1 MVLQAFLSW
10 AMELSSFWSFLSFY
24 EVGMLSLLAF
34 LSYQSYKLLSLH
46 TEACIIAV

>member
-10 AMELSSFWSFLSFY
+10 AMELSSLWSFLSFY
-24 EVGMLSLLAF
+24 DVGMLSLLAF